1 LIVISGVDVVV
12 EVVVEP
18 VGDVVVGVAVGGVE
32 VVVRVVVGVAGV
44 QPRDVQ
50 SAARAVNVAG
60 FTTVNEVSTLSSTI
74 RSAAGIESLH

>member
-1 LIVISGVDVVV
+1 LTVISGVHAFV

-18 VGDVVVGVAVGGVE
+18 VGDVVVGVADGGVQ
-32 VVVRVVVGVAGV
+32 VVIGVAIGVAGV
-44 QPRDVQ
+44 
-50 SAARAVNVAG
+50 